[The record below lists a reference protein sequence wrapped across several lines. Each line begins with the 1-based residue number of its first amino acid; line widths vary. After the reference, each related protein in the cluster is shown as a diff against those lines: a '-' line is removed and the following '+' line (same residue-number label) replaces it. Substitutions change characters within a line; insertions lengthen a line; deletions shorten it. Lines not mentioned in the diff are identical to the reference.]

1 MSVGSMDLSG
11 RWIDTL
17 HQRKPLKEL
26 ILDLDSS
33 VSETY
38 GRQQGTA
45 YNGHFECACYHPLF
59 LFNQFG
65 DLERAMLRRGNHAS
79 AKFWRRVLIRSPVG
93 KKYEAVFGE
102 SDGECMACW
111 QITAAETTLWW
122 GRRAS
127 GRPLESEPRREKQRA
142 NWNTVQPSASM
153 EELSLGACPG
163 NAQMGNPGEEDEPPA
178 VNLLPDRYADGKAS
192 GLAATITKNGPN
204 TFEFQRE

>member
-79 AKFWRRVLIRSPVG
+79 AKFWRRVLIRSPVR

-111 QITAAETTLWW
+111 QITAPEMTLWW
-122 GRRAS
+122 GVEHQDGHWNQSHGGKSSVPTGIPCSLRLAWRNCRSERVRATPKWEIRGKRTS
-127 GRPLESEPRREKQRA
+127 
-142 NWNTVQPSASM
+142 
-153 EELSLGACPG
+153 
-163 NAQMGNPGEEDEPPA
+163 
-178 VNLLPDRYADGKAS
+178 LLP
-192 GLAATITKNGPN
+192 
-204 TFEFQRE
+204 